1 MTVDTPIIGRLA
13 AVAVGLALAVAAYF
27 LLSDPKSPLR
37 QAWERLVADYDR
49 EVRRLFLETTGQ
61 RIAAM
66 QVGFVGTFLVL
77 GLATGKGGPLLLAL
91 LGVVAPRV
99 YFERAWRKRL
109 DALEKQLDGWLLLLA
124 NALKSTAAIPEALA
138 TSAALVEPP
147 IRQELELTLREMR
160 LGSSLS
166 DALEAMAA
174 RLGSRTVTAAV
185 STLLIG
191 QRTGGDV
198 PRILDESAAT
208 LREMA
213 RLEAVLRSKTAEG
226 RAQIGMIAA
235 MPFVVVGGLYLLD
248 PDWLAPLTASF
259 IGQIMLAIAALA
271 WISALLLARKILT
284 FPA

>member
-1 MTVDTPIIGRLA
+1 MQPWVFGRIG
-13 AVAVGLALAVAAYF
+13 AVLLGLAIAVIGYGLLA
-27 LLSDPKSPLR
+27 DPRSPLR
-37 QAWERLVADYDR
+37 KRWAALVATYDA
-49 EVRRLFLETTGQ
+49 EVRRLFLETTGR

-66 QVGFVGTFLVL
+66 QVAFVGLFGLL
-77 GLATGKGGPLLLAL
+77 GLASGNPAPLLLAA
-91 LGVVAPRV
+91 LGTIAPRL
-99 YFERAWRKRL
+99 YFQRAWYRRL
-109 DALEKQLDGWLLLLA
+109 EQIEKQLDGWLLLLA

-138 TSAALVEPP
+138 ASATLVEPP

-166 DALEAMAA
+166 DALESMAA

-213 RLEAVLRSKTAEG
+213 RLEAVLRAKTAEG
-226 RAQIGMIAA
+226 RAQIGLIAA
-235 MPFVVVGGLYLLD
+235 MPFVVAGGLYMLD
-248 PDWLAPLTASF
+248 PEWLSPLTTSLV
-259 IGQIMLAIAALA
+259 GQIMLGIAVVA
-271 WISALLLARKILT
+271 WIAALLLARKIMA
-284 FPA
+284 FPG